1 MNDKTNSND
10 AGFDA
15 KLDQL
20 RQAFADELVK
30 RLGALAEGMAE
41 FDAADAEFDA
51 ADIDADRA
59 AALSTL
65 EERAHVL
72 AGSRALFG
80 YPEIGAAAGA
90 LEEASGNGVGAPS
103 APNTESSV
111 RGSWARLRAA
121 ADDIKN

>member
-30 RLGALAEGMAE
+30 RLGALAEGM
-41 FDAADAEFDA
+41 AEFDA

-90 LEEASGNGVGAPS
+90 LEEVSGNGVGAPS

>member
-30 RLGALAEGMAE
+30 RLGA
-41 FDAADAEFDA
+41 
-51 ADIDADRA
+51 
-59 AALSTL
+59 
-65 EERAHVL
+65 
-72 AGSRALFG
+72 
-80 YPEIGAAAGA
+80 
-90 LEEASGNGVGAPS
+90 PS